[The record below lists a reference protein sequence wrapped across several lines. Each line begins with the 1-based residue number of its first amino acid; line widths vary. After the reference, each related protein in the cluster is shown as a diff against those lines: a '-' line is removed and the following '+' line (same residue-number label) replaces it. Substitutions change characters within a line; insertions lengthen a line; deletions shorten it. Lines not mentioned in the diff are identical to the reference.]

1 MKMYK
6 SVIFEKKN
14 LKINIWKIHKVRD
27 RCHYRGEYRGAAHS
41 MCNLK
46 YSVRKRIPI
55 VFHNAEEELK
65 KLFTCSGE
73 NTEKYITFS
82 APIEKEVTRIEK
94 NGKKNTK
101 NYILHFTAYW

>member
-27 RCHYRGEYRGAAHS
+27 RCHYRWEYRGAAHS

-46 YSVRKRIPI
+46 HSVRKRIPI
-55 VFHNAEEELK
+55 IFHNAEEELK

-82 APIEKEVTRIEK
+82 TPIEKEVKRIDK
-94 NGKKNTK
+94 NGK
-101 NYILHFTAYW
+101 NYKKLHLTF

>member
-1 MKMYK
+1 
-6 SVIFEKKN
+6 
-14 LKINIWKIHKVRD
+14 
-27 RCHYRGEYRGAAHS
+27 

-65 KLFTCSGE
+65 KLFICSGE

-82 APIEKEVTRIEK
+82 APIEKEVTRIDK
-94 NGKKNTK
+94 NGKKK
-101 NYILHFTAYW
+101 YKKLHLTFYSLLIAQHIVSSL